1 MNKKINLIEGAMK
14 YRQIVL
20 AFVFVMMVLGAIGLI
35 NMPRREYPE
44 FTIRQGVIVGIY
56 PGATSLEVE
65 EQLTKEVEN
74 YIFSYEEVDKE
85 ETHSVSKEGMMYI
98 VVELHDNIH
107 NSDKVW
113 SKLRHGLAELKA
125 QLPSGVVA
133 LVGNNDFGDTSALL
147 ITLSSEKKSYRQLE
161 VILEDLEDDIRKINS
176 VSKIKRFGIQ
186 DEEINVYIQ
195 EDKLNE
201 YKIDPIS
208 ILSVFKM
215 HEFQDYSGE
224 LDNGEL
230 VYPVH
235 VPSHFESEKDLMN
248 QIIYSD
254 PQGNN
259 IRLKDIARI
268 ERKYKD
274 PDSFIRNNDNNALLL
289 SLEMQKGKNI
299 VHFGN
304 DVKEVLDQFSER
316 ADKDVEINIIS
327 DLPDVVDDS
336 ISHFLVEFLIAIVA
350 VIIVTMILLPFRMA
364 AVAGVTIP
372 ISILITLGIMQMVGI
387 QLHVVSLA
395 GLIVVLGMVVDNAIV
410 VVDKH
415 IEKLEF
421 GETPWNAAWKAAT
434 ELIVPVFSATLAII
448 AAFSPTILFLTGM
461 AKDFVESFPVTIGIA
476 LIVSM
481 LVAVLLVPLM
491 CYIFIKRGLH
501 EHKKGNSTEK
511 KNFLDRAQAW
521 YDAVL
526 EWTFRNGKVTIGL
539 GILSIVTGVLLFKN
553 LDMKLFPAMER
564 KQFPVE
570 VYLAEGSS
578 LDQTQTV
585 VDSLA
590 HLLLKDDRITNVASF
605 IGTASPRFNDLYA
618 PHQAAKNFGQL
629 MVNTVSDEA
638 TIEILDEYSRRYRNH
653 FPGANIKWKQ
663 LAAEDFESPI
673 EIRISGDSIPQ
684 LKEIAEKVKQI
695 LQENEQITW
704 ARNDW
709 GEMRQGIRVRLDE
722 NKANQLGYAKTLVA
736 TSLMAS
742 LDGLPLT
749 TIWEGDYPVNVKLI
763 KENEERDEVDDL
775 KNQYISSPLTMEA
788 LPLRS
793 IATLEP
799 EWTEGMIAHRNG
811 VRTVTV
817 KAEVERGIVPSNVFK
832 EIQPE
837 LEKLELPQGYL
848 IDYGGDYETTEE
860 NLIPLIYSL
869 LTSVVLIFFILLVE
883 FKTSR
888 RALLIMSTML
898 MSIPGVAL
906 GLTLTG
912 YPFGLTSFVGI
923 IGLVGIVVR
932 NGIILVDYAMQLVV
946 NEGYTY
952 KEAGIAAGKRRM
964 RPIFLT
970 AMAAAMGVVPMIIS
984 RSPLWG
990 PLGTVLCFGLI
1001 IGMILTL
1008 LILPVLYWKVSG
1020 NGPHRKKDIPSI
1032 QMNQLKIE
1040 K

>member
-1 MNKKINLIEGAMK
+1 MKKKINLIEGAMK

-20 AFVFVMMVLGAIGLI
+20 AFVFVMMVLGVIGLL

-85 ETHSVSKEGMMYI
+85 ETHSVSREGMMYI
-98 VVELHDNIH
+98 VVELNDNIH

-113 SKLRHGLAELKA
+113 SKLRHGLDELKA
-125 QLPSGVVA
+125 QLPAGVLA

-161 VILEDLEDDIRKINS
+161 EILEDLEDDIRKINS

-201 YKIDPIS
+201 YNINPVS
-208 ILSVFKM
+208 ILSVFKI

-224 LDNGEL
+224 LDNGEQ

-235 VPSHFESEKDLMN
+235 VPPHFESEKDLME

-254 PQGNN
+254 PEGNT

-268 ERKYKD
+268 ERNYKD
-274 PDSFIRNNDNNALLL
+274 PDSFIRNNGNNALLL
-289 SLEMQKGKNI
+289 SLEMQKGNNI
-299 VHFGN
+299 VHFGD
-304 DVKEVLDQFSER
+304 DVKEVLNRFSEH
-316 ADKDVEINIIS
+316 ADKDLKINIIS
-327 DLPDVVDDS
+327 DLPDVVDAS
-336 ISHFLVEFLIAIVA
+336 ISHFLVEFFIAIVA
-350 VIIVTMILLPFRMA
+350 VIIVTMILLPFRIA

-372 ISILITLGIMQMVGI
+372 VSILITLSIMQMAGV
-387 QLHVVSLA
+387 QLHIVSLA

-415 IEKLEF
+415 IEKLEQD
-421 GETPWNAAWKAAT
+421 ETPWNAAWKAAT

-448 AAFSPTILFLTGM
+448 AAFFPMILFLEGM
-461 AKDFVESFPVTIGIA
+461 ARDFVESFPVTIGIA
-476 LIVSM
+476 LVISM
-481 LVAVLLVPLM
+481 MVAVLLVPLM
-491 CYIFIKRGLH
+491 CYVFIKKGLH
-501 EHKKGNSTEK
+501 EPKKENSQEK

-521 YDAVL
+521 YDNVL
-526 EWTFRNGKVTIGL
+526 EWTFRHGKLTIGL
-539 GILSIVTGVLLFKN
+539 GILSVVLGVLLFQT
-553 LDMKLFPAMER
+553 LEMKLFPAMER

-570 VYLAEGSS
+570 VYLPEGSS
-578 LDQTQTV
+578 LDQTRAV
-585 VDSLA
+585 VDSLD
-590 HLLLKDDRITNVASF
+590 HLLRQDERVTNVASF
-605 IGTASPRFNDLYA
+605 IGTGSPRFNDLYA

-629 MVNTVSDEA
+629 MVNTVSEEA
-638 TIEILDEYSRRYRNH
+638 TIEILDEYSRKYRNH

-673 EIRISGDSIPQ
+673 EIRVSGDDIKQ
-684 LKEIAEKVKQI
+684 LKEITEKVKRIVQD
-695 LQENEQITW
+695 NEQTTW
-704 ARNDW
+704 VRSDW
-709 GEMRQGIRVRLDE
+709 GEMRQGIRVRLNE
-722 NKANQLGYAKTLVA
+722 NKANQLGYAKTLVGL
-736 TSLMAS
+736 SLMTS

-763 KENEERDEVDDL
+763 KEQDKRDEIEDIKDH
-775 KNQYISSPLTMEA
+775 YISSPLTMEA

-811 VRTVTV
+811 IRTITV
-817 KAEVERGIVPSNVFK
+817 KAELERGIIPSSIFK
-832 EIQPE
+832 GIQTE
-837 LEKLELPQGYL
+837 LEKLELPNGYF
-848 IDYGGDYETTEE
+848 IDYGGDHESTEE

-898 MSIPGVAL
+898 MSVPGVAL

-912 YPFGLTSFVGI
+912 YPFGLTSFVGV

-932 NGIILVDYAMQLVV
+932 NGIILIDYAMQLVV

-990 PLGTVLCFGLI
+990 PLGAVLCFGLI

-1008 LILPVLYWKVSG
+1008 LVLPVLYWKVSG
-1020 NGPHRKKDIPSI
+1020 SGPHSKKDIPAI
-1032 QMNQLKIE
+1032 
-1040 K
+1040 